1 MTDIAT
7 PISSEDGGPAAVDK
21 GVNWGRIGLG
31 IAAAVLLVMVVYAT
45 FSDMD
50 GQGLLENTL
59 RGLFGEQFI
68 YFGLAALGLNIHF
81 GYTGLLNFGQA
92 VFMAAGAYGLSIFVV
107 VYDWSFFSA
116 VFMGVVVLPIVLAL
130 LLGVPT
136 LRLRADYLAIVTIA
150 TAEMFRIIARSPRFD
165 WLTGSSDGHGEFA
178 DRFYELSPFEPDQ
191 RYLFDLFIGNQMW
204 VVLVGWV
211 VLFAMVG
218 VVYTL
223 MRSPWGR
230 VLKAIR
236 EDEDAARSLGK
247 NAYFY
252 KMQALMLGGMIGA
265 MGGMLRAIGTQS
277 AQPQNFITD
286 VTFFAWVA
294 LILGGV
300 GKTWGPVIGASLLY
314 GLINFTDFFLR
325 DQDFVPEGLMDGTQ
339 VGQVRF
345 ILIGVG
351 LVLLAVFRPQGIFG
365 SREEMALDDR

>member
-1 MTDIAT
+1 MSDTAT
-7 PISSEDGGPAAVDK
+7 PMDDTRPGAAVIDTGFDWRRVVLPAA
-21 GVNWGRIGLG
+21 GALF
-31 IAAAVLLVMVVYAT
+31 ALMLLYAMA
-45 FSDMD
+45 SDMD
-50 GQGLLENTL
+50 SAALLRNTL
-59 RGLFGEQFI
+59 RGLIGEQFI

-107 VYDWSFFSA
+107 VYDWSFFGA
-116 VFMGVVVLPIVLAL
+116 VFMGVVVFPIVLAL
-130 LLGVPT
+130 VLGVPT

-150 TAEMFRIIARSPRFD
+150 TAEMFRIVARSPRFD
-165 WLTGSSDGHGEFA
+165 WLTGSSDGHGTFA
-178 DRFYELSPFEPDQ
+178 DRFYEFSPFQADQ
-191 RYLFDLFIGNQMW
+191 RYFFDLFIGNQMF

-211 VLFAMVG
+211 VLFAMVF

-325 DQDFVPEGLMDGTQ
+325 EQDFVSESLMDGTQ

-345 ILIGVG
+345 ILIGLG